1 MENGKI
7 TTYLPYIVGCS
18 KDVVVINGY
27 CSQDNVGSIA
37 YKLLNENQ
45 KTITFNIDGE
55 KRVVL
60 KRAKIYQQKSWS
72 SHISNSELK
81 DLFANVNYDM
91 IICHHM
97 DEKNKEKFLNECKE
111 YLRERNKTTKIIA
124 TGKGSYEFII

>member
-1 MENGKI
+1 M
-7 TTYLPYIVGCS
+7 S
-18 KDVVVINGY
+18 KFYKEAMKYARG
-27 CSQDNVGSIA
+27 QA
-37 YKLLNENQ
+37 YKMAQYNFYKLLAELATIFRLNENQ

-55 KRVVL
+55 KRVIL

-97 DEKNKEKFLNECKE
+97 DEKNKEKFLSECKE
-111 YLRERNKTTKIIA
+111 YLRERNKTTKIIT
-124 TGKGSYEFII
+124 TGKGSYEFILQE